1 MSKKVFEKHLRVCAK
16 KPGVVY
22 CFNNQHL
29 TTFEDNFKLMGDQ
42 PFSVYFDLETT
53 CGKDKFVFDLDEDHL
68 TDMYVVSYCFI
79 VTFHKFYSLGK
90 ITVVRS
96 FNDSFVAL
104 ADLFCIPSEMLE
116 LKDNVTTS
124 QLYNCIQNV
133 AAKKTHHALIEML
146 CFELKLVVDICKK
159 WIKTKFSSRL
169 ELSLGT
175 KKNLRNKAHEI
186 LTNHVVYVV
195 LI

>member
-1 MSKKVFEKHLRVCAK
+1 MKNIYVCVRK

-22 CFNNQHL
+22 SFNNQHL

-79 VTFHKFYSLGK
+79 VTFHKSYLLGK

-96 FNDSFVAL
+96 FNDSFVDL
-104 ADLFCIPSEMLE
+104 ADPSCIPRKMLE
-116 LKDNVTTS
+116 PMDNVTTS
-124 QLYNCIQNV
+124 QLYHCIQNV
-133 AAKKTHHALIEML
+133 AAKKTHHFLIEMF
-146 CFELKLVVDICKK
+146 CYELKLVVDICKK
-159 WIKTKFSSRL
+159 WINAKFSSRL

-175 KKNLRNKAHEI
+175 KKKLKNKIH
-186 LTNHVVYVV
+186 
-195 LI
+195 